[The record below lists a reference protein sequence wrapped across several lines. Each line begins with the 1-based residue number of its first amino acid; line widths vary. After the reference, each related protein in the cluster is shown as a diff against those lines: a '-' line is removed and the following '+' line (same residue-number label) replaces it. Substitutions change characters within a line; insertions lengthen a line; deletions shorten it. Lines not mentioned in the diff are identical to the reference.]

1 MHRLLT
7 YPPFRSQE
15 LVVSLNRL
23 RNDSAINSNIVDI
36 RGTGLMVAVEFTSPS
51 YPSGDPAL
59 NLSAPKGLAAHV
71 ARRCMDKGLLI
82 LTTSVYEV
90 IRFIPPLNI
99 SQADLEKGCEIFAA
113 AVKEVV
119 REG

>member
-1 MHRLLT
+1 MLA
-7 YPPFRSQE
+7 
-15 LVVSLNRL
+15 SLNSL
-23 RNDSAINSNIVDI
+23 RKDPEVVPNIVDV
-36 RGTGLMVAVEFTSPS
+36 RGSGLMVGVEFASPS
-51 YPSGDPAL
+51 YTVGDPAL
-59 NLSAPKGLAAHV
+59 NPSAPKGLAARV

-99 SQADLEKGCEIFAA
+99 SREDLLKGCEIFAA